1 MKKVLSVIFLSL
13 ILSANVSAEIREIE
27 EEYLLSK
34 KSGNLASYKTFCV
47 DGYKFFVITQSKK
60 NANAVST
67 TQIFEERDGKS
78 LPAKC

>member
-1 MKKVLSVIFLSL
+1 MKKVLSVICLSFL
-13 ILSANVSAEIREIE
+13 LSASVSAEIREIE

-34 KSGNLASYKTFCV
+34 KSGGLFSYKTFCV
-47 DGYKFFVITQSKK
+47 DGYKFFVITGSKK
-60 NANAVST
+60 DAKAVST